1 MERGAARPGRPAH
14 LGTGQP
20 ARSFSRQ
27 EAASGRVLH
36 GPARRA
42 VVRAE
47 NHQTHATRL
56 YSALVNTIEDR
67 VPGDPHVIVTVTVLG
82 DDTGDC
88 LAAGGTSSC
97 GAAATSGR
105 AW

>member
-1 MERGAARPGRPAH
+1 MKRYKYQALVRLLPQAGSD
-14 LGTGQP
+14 QP
-20 ARSFSRQ
+20 A
-27 EAASGRVLH
+27 VLP
-36 GPARRA
+36 GPACRA

-88 LAAGGTSSC
+88 LAAGEDFILWRGGDIGQGVVT
-97 GAAATSGR
+97 R
-105 AW
+105 RVFV